1 MGRLLNAGA
10 ALTRNAIVMPD
21 KVGVRDLERSLTF
34 REWNRR
40 ACRLANALV
49 GLGLAKGDRV
59 AVLGYNC
66 VEWMEIYAA
75 LSKAG
80 LVAVPLNFRLVGR
93 EIRYI
98 LEDSG
103 AAALIVQDALTGPI
117 EEIRADL
124 AIPPGRYV
132 LFGGAARGRDT
143 STTRR

>member
-1 MGRLLNAGA
+1 VGRLLNAGA

-21 KVGVRDLERSLTF
+21 KIGVRDLERSLTF
-34 REWNRR
+34 SEWNRR
-40 ACRLANALV
+40 ACRLANALT
-49 GLGLAKGDRV
+49 GLGLTRGDRV

-98 LEDSG
+98 LDDSG
-103 AAALIVQDALTGPI
+103 AAALIV
-117 EEIRADL
+117 
-124 AIPPGRYV
+124 
-132 LFGGAARGRDT
+132 
-143 STTRR
+143 